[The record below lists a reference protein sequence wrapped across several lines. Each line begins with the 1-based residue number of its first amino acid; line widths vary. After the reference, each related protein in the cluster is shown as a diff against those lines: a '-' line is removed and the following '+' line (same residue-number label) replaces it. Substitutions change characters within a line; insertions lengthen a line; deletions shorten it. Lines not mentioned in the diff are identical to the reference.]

1 MRQSRMLIGGALAA
15 VRSGEWMAASVP
27 CGQQS
32 VRASAPSLVIQ
43 SLSGGDLFRA
53 YCATCHG
60 RDGKGDGPV
69 ASALNRRPSDL
80 TTIAKRNGGRYP
92 TDRIE
97 RFVSGDREATLAH
110 GSSEMPVWGP
120 IFQALD
126 PRDTVNR
133 VRIENLVAFIESIQ
147 TK

>member
-1 MRQSRMLIGGALAA
+1 MRQSRVLIGAGLAVMALVSGWRVGA
-15 VRSGEWMAASVP
+15 V
-27 CGQQS
+27 GQQS
-32 VRASAPSLVIQ
+32 LRVSTPSLVIQ
-43 SLSGGDLFRA
+43 SVSGADLFRF

-80 TTIAKRNGGRYP
+80 TTIAQRNGGEYP

-97 RFVSGDREATLAH
+97 SFVSGDRDPTLAH

-126 PRDTVNR
+126 PRDKVNR
-133 VRIENLVAFIESIQ
+133 IRIESLVAFIESIQ
-147 TK
+147 AK

>member
-1 MRQSRMLIGGALAA
+1 MRQSRILVGGALAA
-15 VRSGEWMAASVP
+15 FTLAGGWRVGAG
-27 CGQQS
+27 GQQPL
-32 VRASAPSLVIQ
+32 RASSPPLVIQ
-43 SLSGGDLFRA
+43 SLSGGDLFRS

-69 ASALNRRPSDL
+69 ASALNRRPADL

-92 TDRIE
+92 KDRLE
-97 RFVSGDREATLAH
+97 RFIAGDREATLAH

>member
-1 MRQSRMLIGGALAA
+1 MLIGGALTAFALVSGWRAGA
-15 VRSGEWMAASVP
+15 V
-27 CGQQS
+27 GQQS
-32 VRASAPSLVIQ
+32 LRASTPSLVTQ
-43 SLSGGDLFRA
+43 SMSGDDLFRF

-69 ASALNRRPSDL
+69 AAALNRRPADL

-92 TDRIE
+92 KDRLE
-97 RFVSGDREATLAH
+97 RFVAGDREATLAH

-133 VRIENLVAFIESIQ
+133 VRIQNLVAFIESLQ
-147 TK
+147 KP

>member
-1 MRQSRMLIGGALAA
+1 MRQSRVLIGGALAA
-15 VRSGEWMAASVP
+15 FALVSGWQVGAV
-27 CGQQS
+27 GQQS
-32 VRASAPSLVIQ
+32 LRAATPSLVIQ
-43 SLSGGDLFRA
+43 SVSGEDLFRF

-80 TTIAKRNGGRYP
+80 TTIAKRNGGEYP

-97 RFVSGDREATLAH
+97 RFVAGDREATLAH
-110 GSSEMPVWGP
+110 GSAEMPVWGP

-126 PRDTVNR
+126 PRDKLNR
-133 VRIENLVAFIESIQ
+133 IRIRNLATFIESIQ